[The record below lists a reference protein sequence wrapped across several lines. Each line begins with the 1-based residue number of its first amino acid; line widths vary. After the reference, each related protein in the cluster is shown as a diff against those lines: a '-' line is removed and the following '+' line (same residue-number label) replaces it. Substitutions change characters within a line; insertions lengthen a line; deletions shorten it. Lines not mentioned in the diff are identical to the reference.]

1 MNSQANI
8 NDQVRQAVRE
18 RAKSAASERDIGNII
33 FACLAEEGI
42 PWREADREC
51 VKVLVVDAIRAY
63 RKSRDNACSFR
74 VAV

>member
-18 RAKSAASERDIGNII
+18 RAKSAGSEREIGNII

-42 PWREADREC
+42 PWQQADRES
-51 VKVLVVDAIRAY
+51 VKVLLVDAVRAY
-63 RKSRDNACSFR
+63 RNSRDSACSFR